1 MGVRPGCT
9 RRAFRSD
16 LTLWTLRTFWA
27 CRSRCPRIALWA
39 GVALRAGDTLR
50 SLRADFASAYGVH
63 PDESPP
69 LTLEEL
75 AFPYVAQEIVRMERA
90 AAEFAQW
97 IVSCGMTPLRASQ

>member
-1 MGVRPGCT
+1 MRAGRT
-9 RRAFRSD
+9 RWAFGPD
-16 LTLWTLRTFWA
+16 LALRTLRTFWA
-27 CRSRCPRIALWA
+27 RRSRRAGISLWA
-39 GVALRAGDTLR
+39 GVALRALDTLR
-50 SLRADFASAYGVH
+50 SLRSDFASAYGVH

>member
-1 MGVRPGCT
+1 MGVRAGRT
-9 RRAFRSD
+9 RWAFRTD

-27 CRSRCPRIALWA
+27 CRSRRPRIALW
-39 GVALRAGDTLR
+39 AGDTLR
-50 SLRADFASAYGVH
+50 SLRSDLASAYGVH
-63 PDESPP
+63 ADEAPP